1 VKLAIDDFG
10 TGYSSMAALKNL
22 PFNRLKID
30 RAFVKDIG
38 VNSETDSGEF
48 ASAINAMAHNLK
60 MEVVAEGVET
70 KAQLEFLKAEGVDL
84 IQGYY
89 FSPPLPA
96 EKLETLLRDQ
106 NSQSI

>member
-1 VKLAIDDFG
+1 
-10 TGYSSMAALKNL
+10 
-22 PFNRLKID
+22 
-30 RAFVKDIG
+30 
-38 VNSETDSGEF
+38 
-48 ASAINAMAHNLK
+48 MAHNLK

-70 KAQLEFLKAEGVDL
+70 KSQLEFLKAEGVDL